1 MSPLLLLIAA
11 LTAAEAGLNVNSPSP
26 PSRVT
31 DLIKQADT
39 SFLIKRL
46 DRGIEQYGR
55 LVELNPTVGLYWYRL
70 GICYLESGEFG
81 KAIPALEKAE
91 ELGSFQ
97 WNPPRMVYHGEAALA
112 LAAAHAQLGQKD
124 EALRWTRTSLA
135 QGLRNIRRFHG
146 KQFESLL
153 KDDDYRKLVW
163 ATDVSGLSRDEGF
176 RHDLR
181 FLMHEAKRV
190 HYAPY
195 KVVSEARLDEM
206 ASALDRDIPTL
217 SDEQVLVRMM
227 GIVRHLGDGHT
238 HIRAVGQVQR
248 VPLVFF
254 EFPEGIYVIAALEPH
269 GDLVGAKVL
278 KIGDRSIDECMKLA
292 REITSRDNPMNVL
305 STAPWLLSSLRVLK
319 GLGILKDES
328 VVPLEIEDASGQ
340 SRRVEVPTEAVAPNP
355 KDNKWINTVAGQ
367 DAPMPLHLRHRD
379 KTYWFERLPEERLVY
394 CQMNGIG
401 TNNQKTMMDFCR
413 DLFAEVAKDD
423 IDGLVLDMRHNG
435 GGDTF
440 TNPPLIEGIIRSEK
454 LQTQGRLFVITGR
467 ETFSAAQNTV
477 SELERRTKAI
487 LVGEPTGSRP
497 NFIGES
503 IQIVLPKSG
512 WITSIS
518 DLWWQHSMAMD
529 YRIWT
534 PPQLYA
540 PPTAA
545 SFREHRDPALEAI
558 LAYRKK

>member
-1 MSPLLLLIAA
+1 MSQLLLLIAA
-11 LTAAEAGLNVNSPSP
+11 LTAAEAGLNVNSSSP
-26 PSRVT
+26 PARVT
-31 DLIKQADT
+31 EFAKQADT

-55 LVELNPTVGLYWYRL
+55 LTGLNPTVGLYWYRL
-70 GICYLESGEFG
+70 GICYLESGEFA
-81 KAIPALEKAE
+81 KAIPALEKGE
-91 ELGSFQ
+91 DLGSFQ
-97 WNPPRMVYHGEAALA
+97 WNPPRMVHRGEAALA
-112 LAAAHAQLGQKD
+112 LAAAHAQLGHKD
-124 EALRWTRTSLA
+124 EALRWTRTSLS
-135 QGLRNIRRFHG
+135 QGLRDIRRFHG

-153 KDDDYRKLVW
+153 KDEDYRKLVW
-163 ATDVSGLSRDEGF
+163 ATDVSNLSREEGF

-206 ASALDRDIPTL
+206 AAALDRDIPKL
-217 SDEQVLVRMM
+217 SDEQILVRMM
-227 GIVRHLGDGHT
+227 GIIRYLGDGHT
-238 HIRAVGQVQR
+238 QIRAIGQIQR
-248 VPLVFF
+248 MPLALF
-254 EFPEGIYVIAALEPH
+254 EFPEGIYVVAAFPPH
-269 GDLVGAKVL
+269 SDLVGAKVL
-278 KIGDRSIDECMKLA
+278 KIGDRSIEDCMTLA
-292 REITSRDNPMNVL
+292 REISSRDNPMTVL
-305 STAPWLLSSLRVLK
+305 SFAPRLLSSLRVLR

-328 VVPLEIEDASGQ
+328 VVPLEIEDVTGK
-340 SRRVEVPTEAVAPNP
+340 SRHIEMPTEAVGS
-355 KDNKWINTVAGQ
+355 DNKAWINTVAGQ
-367 DAPMPLHLRHRD
+367 SEPMPLHLRHRD
-379 KTYWFERLPEERLVY
+379 KTYWFQRLPEERLVY
-394 CQMNGIG
+394 CQLNGVG
-401 TNNQKTMMDFCR
+401 TDTQKSMMDFCR

-423 IDGLVLDMRHNG
+423 VDGLVLDMRHNG
-435 GGDTF
+435 GGNTF
-440 TNPPLIEGIIRSEK
+440 MNPPLIEGIIRSEK
-454 LQTQGRLFVITGR
+454 LQTEGRLFVVTGR